1 MSGDSLMLIK
11 NTREYGRYAIA
22 SLMLAS
28 GILGLWLGGYW
39 VWLGLSGFVSI
50 AVIDWFAEPDHS
62 LRAGTAK
69 WFYNAILYVQ
79 LPLMITLWVL
89 FALHLRAGDL
99 NAFNLV
105 GALLSV
111 SFLSALAGLPAAH
124 ELMHRKHPFEI
135 FYSSLYLTVF
145 GLPLNDLAHV
155 NVHHPHVGTWKDGDT
170 PRRGQTVYRF
180 VFESLI
186 AQTREAIAIERQRL
200 DKLQKPWWWWRS
212 RFLWTA
218 LTMALWVG
226 TFIGIAGPLGLI
238 ALPVLWTLG
247 FLILGGFN
255 YTQHYG
261 LVREVGT
268 PLLPHHSWNHLK
280 PVSRAVSFEIS
291 THSEHHLDPDKHYER
306 LKPYTEAP
314 QMPSIVW
321 CFLASFVP
329 PLWESLIAKPRLAH
343 WDSHYASPGEQ
354 ALAREA
360 NARAGWEQWLPAP
373 AAA

>member
-1 MSGDSLMLIK
+1 MLVK

-145 GLPLNDLAHV
+145 GLPLRLRLELAALA
-155 NVHHPHVGTWKDGDT
+155 VGA
-170 PRRGQTVYRF
+170 Y
-180 VFESLI
+180 
-186 AQTREAIAIERQRL
+186 
-200 DKLQKPWWWWRS
+200 LQHRS
-212 RFLWTA
+212 GWD
-218 LTMALWVG
+218 WVSM
-226 TFIGIAGPLGLI
+226 P
-238 ALPVLWTLG
+238 
-247 FLILGGFN
+247 
-255 YTQHYG
+255 
-261 LVREVGT
+261 E
-268 PLLPHHSWNHLK
+268 PLLL
-280 PVSRAVSFEIS
+280 RARDTKSDSV
-291 THSEHHLDPDKHYER
+291 R
-306 LKPYTEAP
+306 
-314 QMPSIVW
+314 
-321 CFLASFVP
+321 
-329 PLWESLIAKPRLAH
+329 PLCSLP
-343 WDSHYASPGEQ
+343 
-354 ALAREA
+354 
-360 NARAGWEQWLPAP
+360 
-373 AAA
+373 